1 MGRIA
6 QWWKASLLQRQALLV
21 QLLSVSDGANKG
33 LSIIGIGGD
42 VVSSP
47 ELVKF

>member
-1 MGRIA
+1 M
-6 QWWKASLLQRQALLV
+6 QRRALLV
-21 QLLSVSDGANKG
+21 QLLSVSDGATKG

-42 VVSSP
+42 VVSTL